1 MAKNYYYNID
11 DNAMYELAKDV
22 VSLYRNKEIVNYIH
36 DGKPFHP
43 KYEKLIERPITS
55 IYSNIDG
62 YISLQ
67 KILSNAIKYSFSK
80 PTIKNTTNLK
90 ALKETHDRL
99 LTQFK
104 ILEQNKSSENFND
117 NEYKMKQKE
126 LEMITAQIDNMVS
139 NNDVTTSKKTR
150 YLKIAEEA
158 YNLLLRKDN
167 VPKYF
172 YIEVCKKL
180 GVRINYEEH
189 FIRENDNERISISNG
204 VIKKDFKNKIDEEEQ
219 EIYKKQNKGRYIPP
233 AFRKQEEIKI
243 IKEENNDEEN
253 TEIIKPIIKQVTKE
267 EIKVENIIPEF
278 KSTKPI
284 NLGVWS
290 KKSTA
295 VYTPVENNKITIA
308 EIDNANNFNESK
320 IIKREEIN
328 NDDSWDL

>member
-1 MAKNYYYNID
+1 MAKNYYYNLD

-22 VSLYRNKEIVNYIH
+22 ANLYRNKEIVNYIH

-67 KILSNAIKYSFSK
+67 KILSNTIKYSFSK

-90 ALKETHDRL
+90 ALKETQDRL

-104 ILEQNKSSENFND
+104 ILEQNKSLENFDD
-117 NEYKMKQKE
+117 NQYKMKQKE
-126 LEMITAQIDNMVS
+126 LEMLTTQINNMMT
-139 NNDVTTSKKTR
+139 NNDDTTNKKTR

-233 AFRKQEEIKI
+233 AFRKQDEIKI
-243 IKEENNDEEN
+243 IKEEDDEI
-253 TEIIKPIIKQVTKE
+253 TETIKQETKEETKE

-278 KSTKPI
+278 KPTNSV
-284 NLGVWS
+284 NLGVWG

-295 VYTPVENNKITIA
+295 IYAPVQNNKITIA
-308 EIDNANNFNESK
+308 EIDNANKFDESK